1 MHKYFLVIGT
11 FFAGI
16 AVFMG
21 TMGLN
26 QFGFTIADKQL
37 YDSVVRYQMIHA
49 AGMITLYSYS
59 INPKIKTHDSLWA
72 SGIFFTFGILLFS
85 IPMYCVAFQHLNA
98 PIEIMFKMIATI
110 GNICFIFAW
119 GLWCVGGLVNAKYG
133 YSEIENKQNKNI

>member
-21 TMGLN
+21 TMGLHEIH
-26 QFGFTIADKQL
+26 FPIVDKQL

-59 INPKIKTHDSLWA
+59 INPKVKVHDSLWA
-72 SGIFFTFGILLFS
+72 SGIFFTFGIILYS
-85 IPMYCVAFQHLNA
+85 IPMYVISFKGLVG
-98 PIEIMFKMIATI
+98 PIEAALRMIANI

-119 GLWCVGGLVNAKYG
+119 ALWCHGGLVNSKWG
-133 YSEIENKQNKNI
+133 YPEDKNK